1 MSQRNVG
8 YWPLL
13 RHNPEFTRLWIGQ
26 LVSNLG
32 DWFNTVAVL
41 ALVYD
46 LTQSGLSTGL
56 IIIASTLPAFLLTPQ
71 VCSCA
76 RRFAVFPQNEPVGM
90 VFHDI
95 GQLVWAVVKNVLT
108 ASVLGNQWNP
118 PKRDLDTF
126 IVKRFDNPL

>member
-1 MSQRNVG
+1 VICNVVLRLVSTCYNFCMSQRNVG

-46 LTQSGLSTGL
+46 LTRSGLSTGL
-56 IIIASTLPAFLLTPQ
+56 VIIASTLPAFLLTPYAG
-71 VCSCA
+71 V
-76 RRFAVFPQNEPVGM
+76 M
-90 VFHDI
+90 VD
-95 GQLVWAVVKNVLT
+95 
-108 ASVLGNQWNP
+108 
-118 PKRDLDTF
+118 
-126 IVKRFDNPL
+126 RFDRRKIMMTADLARGALALGMLLVRAR